1 MGYPAKDDTTTNQY
15 WGASL
20 VSSVSNNIQ
29 LILSNVHIRYED
41 DVTMPDK
48 VPFNFGIRIQHI
60 SIQTTNSQWKPEFV
74 QPSEGVNIFKK
85 LVITGLSVFW
95 NCHQPVLTK
104 VDNLADLRT
113 VMAPENMKD
122 NQFILQPFS
131 MQARMEKN
139 SSKFPLK
146 TVPAIPRFKFDLR
159 PEKINIELSKKQ
171 LAQIRLLSREWARY
185 DRARQH
191 RKWRPLVSVKGK

>member
-1 MGYPAKDDTTTNQY
+1 
-15 WGASL
+15 
-20 VSSVSNNIQ
+20 
-29 LILSNVHIRYED
+29 
-41 DVTMPDK
+41 MPTK
-48 VPFNFGIRIQHI
+48 TPFTFGIRIQHI
-60 SIQTTNSQWKPEFV
+60 SIQTTNAQWKPEFI
-74 QPSEGVNIFKK
+74 QPVEGVNVFKK
-85 LVITGLSVFW
+85 LDIKGFSVFW
-95 NCHQPVLTK
+95 NCNQEAHT
-104 VDNLADLRT
+104 DLSSYSDLKAA
-113 VMAPENMKD
+113 MSPESSKE

-171 LAQIRLLSREWARY
+171 LAQIRVLSREWARF

-191 RKWRPLVSVKGK
+191 RKWRPLVAPKGK